1 MRENN
6 NRNHTNRDQKRKN
19 KLRYLIVVL
28 VAAVALTV
36 AEYITTMNEDD
47 KAASEVSNAFDSAYE
62 SAQIIEEADKND
74 GIAVHYIDVGQGD
87 CSLIVCG
94 EYTVLID
101 AGERGNEDNVIEYLY
116 SYGIDELDY
125 VVATHPH
132 SDHVGSLD
140 EVIETFRVKNVIM
153 PRLTEVNTPSNSIYS
168 DLLKAVKASKAKVIA
183 AKAGN
188 EYVLGNAVMT
198 VLGPVY
204 QSDNLNNMSVVVR
217 IDYGESSFLF
227 QGDAEID
234 EENDIL
240 ETGADI
246 DCDVLKV
253 GHHGSYTSSS
263 ANYLKKVTPEIAV
276 ISCGVDNDYDHP
288 HDKPLK
294 RIRKHTEEIYRTDL
308 CSDIVIISDG
318 ETYEIDYANREMD

>member
-1 MRENN
+1 MQKNN
-6 NRNHTNRDQKRKN
+6 SKSHTNREQKRKN
-19 KLRYLIVVL
+19 KLIYLLIVFIV
-28 VAAVALTV
+28 AVAV
-36 AEYITTMNEDD
+36 AVSEYMMTKDSAAPSEDG
-47 KAASEVSNAFDSAYE
+47 VSSAFDSAYE
-62 SAQIIEEADKND
+62 SAQLIEGNSEND
-74 GIAVHYIDVGQGD
+74 GIAVHFIDVGQGD

-101 AGERGNEDNVIEYLY
+101 AGERGNEDNVTEYLRN
-116 SYGIDELDY
+116 YGINELDY

-140 EVIETFRVKNVIM
+140 EVIEAFEVKNVIM

-168 DLLKAVKASKAKVIA
+168 DLLKAVKASGAKVIA
-183 AKAGN
+183 AKAGK
-188 EYVLGNAVMT
+188 EYTLGDAVMT
-198 VLGPVY
+198 VLGPVN

-217 IDYGESSFLF
+217 VDYGESSFLF

-246 DCDVLKV
+246 DCDILKV

-263 ANYLKKVTPEIAV
+263 TNYLKKVTPEIAV
-276 ISCGVDNDYDHP
+276 ISCGIDNDYDHP

-294 RIRKHTEEIYRTDL
+294 RIKKHTQEIYRTDL
-308 CSDIVIISDG
+308 CSDIVITSDG

>member
-1 MRENN
+1 MQENN
-6 NRNHTNRDQKRKN
+6 SRNHTNREQKRKS
-19 KLRYLIVVL
+19 KLVYLIVVL
-28 VAAVALTV
+28 VVAVALTV
-36 AEYITTMNEDD
+36 AEYINADNSGGTTDD
-47 KAASEVSNAFDSAYE
+47 EVSSAFNSVYE
-62 SAQIIEEADKND
+62 SAQIIEGSSEND
-74 GIAVHYIDVGQGD
+74 GIAVHFIDVGQGD

-101 AGERGNEDNVIEYLY
+101 AGERGNEDNVIEYLHN
-116 SYGIDELDY
+116 YGVDELDY

-140 EVIETFRVKNVIM
+140 EVIEAFKVKNVIM
-153 PRLTEVNTPSNSIYS
+153 PRLTEVNTPSNFIYS
-168 DLLKAVKASKAKVIA
+168 DLLKAVKASKTKVVA
-183 AKAGN
+183 AKAGS
-188 EYVLGNAVMT
+188 EYALGDAVMT
-198 VLGPVY
+198 VLGPVN
-204 QSDNLNNMSVVVR
+204 QSENLNNMSVVVR
-217 IDYGESSFLF
+217 VDYGESSFLF

-294 RIRKHTEEIYRTDL
+294 RIKKHTEEIYRTDL
-308 CSDIVIISDG
+308 CSDIVITSDG
-318 ETYEIDYANREMD
+318 EKYEIDYANREMD

>member
-1 MRENN
+1 MKKNN
-6 NRNHTNRDQKRKN
+6 SKNRTNKEQKRKN
-19 KLRYLIVVL
+19 KLIYLLIVFIV
-28 VAAVALTV
+28 AVAV
-36 AEYITTMNEDD
+36 AVSEYMMTKDSTEPSEDGI
-47 KAASEVSNAFDSAYE
+47 SSAFDSAYE
-62 SAQIIEEADKND
+62 SAQIIEGDSGND
-74 GIAVHYIDVGQGD
+74 GIAVHFIDVGQGD

-94 EYTVLID
+94 DYTVLID
-101 AGERGNEDNVIEYLY
+101 AGERGNEDNVTEYLRN
-116 SYGIDELDY
+116 YGIDELDY

-140 EVIETFRVKNVIM
+140 EVIEAFKVKNVIM

-168 DLLKAVKASKAKVIA
+168 DLLKAVKASGAKVIA
-183 AKAGN
+183 AKSGN
-188 EYVLGNAVMT
+188 KYALGDAVMT
-198 VLGPVY
+198 VLGPVN

-217 IDYGESSFLF
+217 VDYDESSFLF

-246 DCDVLKV
+246 DCDILRV

-263 ANYLKKVTPEIAV
+263 ANYLKQVTPEIAV
-276 ISCGVDNDYDHP
+276 ISCGIDNDYDHP

-294 RIRKHTEEIYRTDL
+294 RIKKHTQEIYRTDL
-308 CSDIVIISDG
+308 CSDIVITSDG
-318 ETYEIDYANREMD
+318 ETYEIDYANREM